1 MNAHQLAQTAYSSQA
16 APVRTARSTEYE
28 VFGKITRRIR
38 DAAARDPGDFS
49 ALVEALHDN
58 RRFWTLLALD
68 VSGNENDLPDD
79 LRARILYLREF
90 TQIHT
95 SKVLARAARPDILIE
110 INTAVMRGLRGQGGK
125 P

>member
-1 MNAHQLAQTAYSSQA
+1 MNAQQLAQTAYSSPI
-16 APVRTARSTEYE
+16 APVRTPRGAEYE

-38 DAAARDPGDFS
+38 DAAKGGPSAFV

-68 VSGNENDLPDD
+68 AAGKENELPDE
-79 LRARILYLREF
+79 LRARILYLNEF
-90 TQIHT
+90 TQVHT
-95 SKVLARAARPDILIE
+95 SKVLSRKAEPSILIE

>member
-1 MNAHQLAQTAYSSQA
+1 MNAQQLAQTAYSSPV
-16 APVRTARSTEYE
+16 APVRTARGTEYE

-38 DAAARDPGDFS
+38 DSDKRGSSGFV

-68 VSGNENDLPDD
+68 VSGRDNELPDE
-79 LRARILYLREF
+79 LRARLLYLNEF
-90 TQIHT
+90 TQTHT
-95 SKVLARAARPDILIE
+95 SKVLAHKAEADILIE